1 MANLVVT
8 STTNSIK
15 VDFGVLATAANMKK
29 GVWNKSRITFQ
40 LALSDTHVD
49 VLVIGEPSW
58 GVSFDGSS
66 STLQIDSVDG
76 VSPTSNSDLYDKLIA
91 LIA

>member
-8 STTNSIK
+8 STTNSIS
-15 VDFGVLATAANMKK
+15 VDFGVLETAANMKK

-40 LALSDTHVD
+40 LALSDTHVN
-49 VLVIGEPSW
+49 VLVIGESSW
-58 GVSFDGSS
+58 GVSWDGSS
-66 STLQIDSVDG
+66 STLQIDSVNS
-76 VSPTSNSDLYDKLIA
+76 VAPTSNSDLYDKLTA

>member
-8 STTNSIK
+8 STTNSIS

-40 LALSDTHVD
+40 LALADAHVN

-58 GVSFDGSS
+58 GVSWDGSVN
-66 STLQIDSVDG
+66 TFQIDTINSVA
-76 VSPTSNSDLYDKLIA
+76 PTSNSDLYDKLTA